1 MSNDVGYI
9 GTIVMSASFSGFVLL
24 PGKSYLAYRLTVGS
38 MDGGSAHLKS
48 RTYRDNTSMLAVA
61 TESTTQTLEKQR
73 ANTRLKIARVL
84 L

>member
-1 MSNDVGYI
+1 MSNDIGYI
-9 GTIVMSASFSGFVLL
+9 GTIVMSASFIGFVLL

-48 RTYRDNTSMLAVA
+48 CTYRDNTSMLAVA
-61 TESTTQTLEKQR
+61 SESTTQTLEKQR